1 MITHFSTW
9 ALLIL
14 LVILLFTLYRNWQQK
29 AAIKQWY
36 KHLDLNKHY
45 ANFQQLYQGID
56 GFSLSRLA
64 RVEHD
69 AFEYTYGEIDFVSFI
84 ALLSLAKV
92 DANTIFYD
100 LGSGVGKAV
109 LACAMVFNAR
119 KSCGIEL
126 FSNLHLTAIEQQQKL
141 ERLVG
146 YQSKA
151 KAIHFINSNYLH
163 ADFSDATLIFI
174 NATALFGDTWI
185 AINQQI
191 EQMCPAATIITTS
204 KKLTSH
210 LFDVK
215 RTSIVQM
222 SWGPVRAYVHYPKL
236 KKVTT
241 VT

>member
-9 ALLIL
+9 AILIL
-14 LVILLFTLYRNWQQK
+14 LITFFFTRYRRWQQK

-36 KHLDLNKHY
+36 KHLDLKKQY
-45 ANFQQLYQGID
+45 ANFQQLYQGVD

-64 RVEHD
+64 RAEHD

-84 ALLSLAKV
+84 ALLSLTNV

-109 LACAMVFNAR
+109 IACAMVFNVR
-119 KSCGIEL
+119 KSCGFEL
-126 FSNLHLTAIEQQQKL
+126 FSNLHLTAMEQHKKL
-141 ERLVG
+141 ESLVG
-146 YQSKA
+146 CQEKA
-151 KAIHFINSNYLH
+151 KAIHFINGNYLH
-163 ADFSDATLIFI
+163 ADFNDATLIFI

-185 AINQQI
+185 EINQRI
-191 EQMCPAATIITTS
+191 EQICPAATIITTS

-210 LFDVK
+210 FFEVK

-222 SWGPVRAYVHYPKL
+222 SWGPVRAYIHYP
-236 KKVTT
+236 TT
-241 VT
+241 